1 MFHNPV
7 NIKDVPT
14 YYQVI
19 KEPIDFNKIK
29 NNIDSFKYFNFKQ
42 FENDFNLIINNC
54 LQFNKQNQFY
64 YKLAIRLKEEV

>member
-29 NNIDSFKYFNFKQ
+29 NNIDSFKYFNF
-42 FENDFNLIINNC
+42 
-54 LQFNKQNQFY
+54 
-64 YKLAIRLKEEV
+64 